1 MSELTSSKQTTKK
14 HFDETAKYY
23 NESSDGKFVKCMYDE
38 ILNRVLSVP
47 NNNILDLGCGN
58 GNILKL
64 LEEKTTSNLYGL
76 DLSDNMI
83 SEAKKRLSKNVI
95 LTVGDSENLPYED
108 NKFDV
113 IICNAS
119 FHHYPHP
126 DIVLKEIHRVLK
138 TNGVFILGDPAIPF
152 NLLRHVFNYFLK
164 YSNSGDYKIYN
175 QKEIT
180 LLLNNNNFQID
191 KFKMINHRTFALNAL
206 KIN

>member
-1 MSELTSSKQTTKK
+1 MSKLTTIKQTTKK
-14 HFDETAKYY
+14 HFDETAQYY

-47 NNNILDLGCGN
+47 NGNILDLGCGN

-64 LEEKTTSNLYGL
+64 LEEKTSSNLYGL

-83 SEAKKRLSKNVI
+83 SEAKKRLGKNVT
-95 LTVGDSENLPYED
+95 LTVGDSENLPYKND
-108 NKFDV
+108 KFDV

-138 TNGVFILGDPAIPF
+138 DNGVFILGDPTIPF
-152 NLLRHVFNYFLK
+152 NLFRNIFNFFLK

-175 QKEIT
+175 QKEINH
-180 LLLNNNNFQID
+180 LLNKNNFKIY